1 MKKPLL
7 VLLVL
12 CGLSASAIADENKG
26 LQRTWDDGFFRVH
39 ESATIDGR
47 GCTGGMVAQDTCY
60 TKIDISRTHPVAIF
74 VTDCNGSFGPS
85 EAVSKFMI
93 TVVPSTSSRP
103 NSRSNCRVDAEKPDK
118 EGFFGL
124 PFKEDRNAMELRFAE
139 VRHAYAELME
149 MPWVDK
155 NRIYLA
161 GLSEGGAVAAL
172 YSGDRF
178 AGKIILNWTCASRDP
193 WWEGINGSPVPT
205 LAIVGSDVR
214 FNQHPDRNGRDCGE
228 HFKDQPNSRSVVLKG
243 RGRYRMSESPA
254 GKKIIGE
261 FIEMVNAIQ

>member
-7 VLLVL
+7 VLLAL
-12 CGLSASAIADENKG
+12 CGLSASATADETKG
-26 LQRTWDDGFFRVH
+26 LQATWNDGFFRVPA
-39 ESATIDGR
+39 SATIDGR
-47 GCTGGMVAQDTCY
+47 GCTGGMVANDTCY
-60 TKIDISRTHPVAIF
+60 TKIDISRTHPVVIF
-74 VTDCNGSFGPS
+74 ATRCTGGFGAS
-85 EAVSKFMI
+85 EAVSKFTI
-93 TVVPSTSSRP
+93 TVVPSTPSRP
-103 NSRSNCRVDAEKPDK
+103 NWRSNCRVDAEKPDK
-118 EGFFGL
+118 GGFLGL

-178 AGKIILNWTCASRDP
+178 AGKIILGWTCASRDP
-193 WWEGINGSPVPT
+193 WWKGINGSPVPT
-205 LAIVGSDVR
+205 LAIVGSDDR
-214 FNQHPDRNGRDCGE
+214 FNQHPDRNGKDCGE

-243 RGRYRMSESPA
+243 MGDLGPESPA